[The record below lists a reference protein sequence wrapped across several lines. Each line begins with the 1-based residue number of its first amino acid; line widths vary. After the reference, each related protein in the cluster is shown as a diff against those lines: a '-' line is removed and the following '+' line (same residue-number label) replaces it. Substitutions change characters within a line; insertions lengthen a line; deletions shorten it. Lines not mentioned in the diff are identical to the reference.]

1 MQPVAGIKPFK
12 KAPVY
17 HLKHLFTKKL
27 DMKKITLFLALTVFT
42 AAGLYAQDSTAVKHH
57 QHGKRG
63 GHDLAMYQSL
73 QLTQEQNDKIK
84 AFNDDTKA
92 KRKEIMNNSS
102 LTQDDKK
109 KQLKELK
116 ANNQKNIAGVLTDE
130 QKAKLKEMR
139 KQRKMHS
146 PKNSGGSPNE
156 SSQANG

>member
-1 MQPVAGIKPFK
+1 M
-12 KAPVY
+12 
-17 HLKHLFTKKL
+17 
-27 DMKKITLFLALTVFT
+27 TVFT
-42 AAGLYAQDSTAVKHH
+42 AVGLYAQDSTAVKHH
-57 QHGKRG
+57 QHGKR
-63 GHDLAMYQSL
+63 HDKAMYQSL

-84 AFNDDTKA
+84 AFNDESKA
-92 KRKEIMNNSS
+92 KRKEIMSNSS

-109 KQLKELK
+109 KQLKELR